1 MEILSKKLVVGIDV
15 DEVLRAKWFQFDKH
29 YIEEFGEEG
38 TPKGNPYVFDYFEA
52 YKFNDTV
59 ETEKELKEPED
70 MPPDINPLDYQHD
83 EKLGE
88 APADIFLFKAPVE
101 TKLTARQ
108 VYNRFVNQDFL
119 FEIFGAAPMMY
130 RNMDVQV
137 NKFLEQYQ
145 NNVEF
150 TIVSV
155 ENKFTIPPTL
165 FFLSKISMRFKNVR
179 FVDKALDMWNH
190 VDILVTS
197 NPEIL
202 KGGAPWGKKLIKITR
217 PYNEAI
223 NVGSVEVKQVAEL
236 IDNKKFEKIIKYKK

>member
-1 MEILSKKLVVGIDV
+1 MIGIDV

-38 TPKGNPYVFDYFEA
+38 TPKGNPYVYDYFNA
-52 YKFNDTV
+52 YKFEDTV
-59 ETEKELKEPED
+59 EVEKELKEPED
-70 MPPDINPLDYQHD
+70 IPQDINPLDYQVD
-83 EKLGE
+83 KKLGE
-88 APADIFLFKAPVE
+88 PPADIFLFKAPVK
-101 TKLTARQ
+101 TKLTSKE

-119 FEIFGAAPMMY
+119 FEIFAAAPMMY
-130 RNMDVQV
+130 RNMDVYV

-145 NNVEF
+145 NF
-150 TIVSV
+150 TNFTVISI

-165 FFLSKISMRFKNVR
+165 FFLSKISMRFKNYH
-179 FVDKALDMWNH
+179 FVDKAIDVWNH
-190 VDILVTS
+190 VDVLITT

-217 PYNEAI
+217 PYNENI
-223 NVGSVEVKQVAEL
+223 KVGSIEVKQVADL

>member
-1 MEILSKKLVVGIDV
+1 MSKKLMIGIDV

-70 MPPDINPLDYQHD
+70 MPADINPLDYQHD

-88 APADIFLFKAPVE
+88 APADIFLFKTPVK
-101 TKLTARQ
+101 TKLTAKK
-108 VYNRFVNQDFL
+108 VYNRFINQDFL

-130 RNMDVQV
+130 RNMDVYV

-145 NNVEF
+145 NFANF
-150 TIVSV
+150 TVMSI

-165 FFLSKISMRFKNVR
+165 FFLSKISMRFKNYY
-179 FVDKALDMWNH
+179 FVEKAIDMWNH
-190 VDILVTS
+190 VDVLITT

-202 KGGAPWGKKLIKITR
+202 KGGAPWGKKLIKIIR
-217 PYNEAI
+217 PYNENI
-223 NVGSVEVKQVAEL
+223 KVGSIEVKQVADL
-236 IDNKKFEKIIKYKK
+236 IDNKKFEKIIKYKNK